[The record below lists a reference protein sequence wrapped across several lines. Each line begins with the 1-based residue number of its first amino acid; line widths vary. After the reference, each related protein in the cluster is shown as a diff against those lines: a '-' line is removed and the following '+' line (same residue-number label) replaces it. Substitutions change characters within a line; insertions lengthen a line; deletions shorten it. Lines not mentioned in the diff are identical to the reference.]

1 MLKILLGN
9 RCCAHDIEALLTKLK
24 ATSQDTYTLFSPHSF
39 EGFPQICAHT
49 STQCYDFIYLP
60 DAAQAKEA
68 QATQI
73 PYFAGSLEVSLP
85 KRVVR
90 ACKHFAYACIE
101 SSAKLSTRP
110 TQKRELAIIR
120 TDAIG
125 DYLLFRNFL
134 PLFAKYY
141 GRITLIGNATYA
153 DLVLEFDRSYIQEFI
168 PICVSKF
175 RTNPIYRFKIL
186 RYLRSLSFEVLINPI
201 FSRDYLSE
209 SLARFLH
216 AQTKIASIGDS
227 SNLPARFKARFDSS
241 YHRLLPASPKILFE
255 FYRNAEFARTLLPT
269 APLPPYALTLPH
281 SHIREFELP
290 ARYVVFFIG
299 ASTQAR
305 KWSLEHF
312 YEVGVW
318 HMENGFSVVIC
329 GGKEDYEGG
338 ERLAHNLTQA
348 ALQKGLDTKALSLCG
363 STSLSALARV
373 VYNGN
378 HLLSNETSCVHIAC
392 AIRHDI
398 SIYVVSNG
406 NHLYRFTPY
415 PQGIGGKYYG
425 IYHPTIDKN
434 LAAYGIISNFLQE
447 ASRLDI
453 NHISPQAVIR
463 IIESTLASEVSE
475 SILLIGGG
483 AAQKLNSKIRHSA
496 LRDKSWSLIVSFGHY
511 RLGNSLASNLHNHDL
526 SSQILECQASKPESN
541 ANLESKTY
549 LDSLDSVVALDSVF
563 PSNSTPS
570 SPGILVSCARF
581 KCFSRR
587 GEGSLLGVSERA
599 EPQKSFKDCAR
610 DEFLD
615 CEAA

>member
-24 ATSQDTYTLFSPHSF
+24 ATSQDTYTLFSHHSF
-39 EGFPQICAHT
+39 EGFPQICAHKD
-49 STQCYDFIYLP
+49 TQYYDFIYLP

-73 PYFAGSLEVSLP
+73 PYFAGSLEASLL

-101 SSAKLSTRP
+101 SSAKLSARP

-134 PLFAKYY
+134 PLFAAHY
-141 GRITLIGNATYA
+141 GAITLIGNAAYA
-153 DLVLEFDRSYIQEFI
+153 DLALEFDRSYIQEFI
-168 PICVSKF
+168 PICVKKF
-175 RTNPIYRFKIL
+175 QKNPIYRFKIL
-186 RYLRSLSFEVLINPI
+186 RYLRTFSLEVLINPI

-209 SLARFLH
+209 SLARFLT
-216 AQTKIASIGDS
+216 AGTKIASMGDT
-227 SNLPARFKARFDSS
+227 SNLSARFKAHFDRT
-241 YHRLLPASPKILFE
+241 YHTLIPASPKILFE
-255 FYRNAEFARTLLPT
+255 FYRNAEFVRTLLPT
-269 APLPPYALTLPH
+269 APLPSYTLTLSH
-281 SHIREFELP
+281 SDTREFELP
-290 ARYVVFFIG
+290 TRYVVFFIG
-299 ASTQAR
+299 ASSKAR

-312 YEVGVW
+312 YQVGLW
-318 HMENGFSVVIC
+318 HMDRGFSVVVC

-338 ERLAHNLTQA
+338 ERLAHKLTQA
-348 ALQKGLDTKALSLCG
+348 ALQKGLDTKALNLCA

-398 SIYVVSNG
+398 NIYVVYNG

-463 IIESTLASEVSE
+463 VIEST
-475 SILLIGGG
+475 LLIGGG
-483 AAQKLNSKIRHSA
+483 AAQKLDYRIHLLSH
-496 LRDKSWSLIVSFGHY
+496 DKSWGLLVGFGYY
-511 RLGNSLASNLHNHDL
+511 RLANSLASNLHNHDL

-549 LDSLDSVVALDSVF
+549 LDSLDSVVALDSVL
-563 PSNSTPS
+563 PSNFTPS

-615 CEAA
+615 CEVA